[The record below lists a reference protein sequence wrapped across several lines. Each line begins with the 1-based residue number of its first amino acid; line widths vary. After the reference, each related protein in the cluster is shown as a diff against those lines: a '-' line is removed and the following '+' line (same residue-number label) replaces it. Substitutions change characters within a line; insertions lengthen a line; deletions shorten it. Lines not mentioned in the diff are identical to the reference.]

1 MYSRVEQYTHYAKLA
16 GNDLEQY
23 TMPVPSFNVI
33 NGGLHAGNKVV
44 FQVSV
49 DGRIGTY
56 DMDRIRCDIGSVHH
70 DTQALLFSSF
80 GTIT

>member
-16 GNDLEQY
+16 GNDLEQC

-33 NGGLHAGNKVV
+33 NGGSHAENKLA

-49 DGRIGTY
+49 
-56 DMDRIRCDIGSVHH
+56 
-70 DTQALLFSSF
+70 
-80 GTIT
+80 